1 MKKKPNLPLI
11 IVIIG
16 ASLLI
21 SGSLIFLGTQMQSR
35 SVVAD
40 DSGDLSATIRQGIE
54 DYIQEKQ
61 EGATKPQVVQGDYTD
76 DDPYLG
82 DADAPITI
90 VEWSDYQCPFCRRF
104 YNDTLPE
111 LKAKYIDTGKAKL
124 VYRDFPLSF
133 HKDATPAAAAAECAR
148 EQKGDDIYFAY
159 HDLIFE
165 GQNELGQGT
174 VNIPEESLKQYAGEL
189 GLNTNEFNECL
200 ASNKYAAEIQKDFAD
215 GQSAGVSGT
224 PAFLINGQMLSG
236 AQPFSSFEQVIEAL
250 LQ

>member
-1 MKKKPNLPLI
+1 MRKKKNTTLITAI
-11 IVIIG
+11 IV
-16 ASLLI
+16 ASILI
-21 SGSLIFLGTQMQSR
+21 SGSMIFMGTKIQGS
-35 SVVAD
+35 SAVD
-40 DSGDLSATIRQGIE
+40 TDNSDLSATNRQGIE

-61 EGATKPQVVQGDYTD
+61 EEATKPQVVQGDYTD
-76 DDPYLG
+76 DDPVLG
-82 DADAPITI
+82 NDDAPITI

-148 EQKGDDIYFAY
+148 EQKGDEIYFAY

-189 GLNTNEFNECL
+189 GLNTDEFNECL
-200 ASNKYAAEIQKDFAD
+200 ASYKYAAEIQKDFTA
-215 GQSAGVSGT
+215 GQSAGVNGT
-224 PAFLINGQMLSG
+224 PAFLINGQMVAG